1 MEPIDLYRTAKL
13 LIDQHGEDAA
23 IQAAMKAD
31 QCLDSGDMDGVSVW
45 KGVIR
50 AIGTLNQTNGR
61 GNLH

>member
-23 IQAAMKAD
+23 IEAAMKAD
-31 QCLDSGDMDGVSVW
+31 RCLESGDLDGVSVW

-50 AIGTLNQTNGR
+50 AIGKLCTHR
-61 GNLH
+61 GNDPLN